1 MDIKGLD
8 KERFLTMIN
17 TLFPKES
24 DVILASDIQNKI
36 DVYGDDYFICDG
48 KWELAK
54 KNINWQE
61 T

>member
-1 MDIKGLD
+1 
-8 KERFLTMIN
+8 MIN
-17 TLFPKES
+17 KFFPKEN
-24 DVILASDIQNKI
+24 DIILANDIQNKI